1 VKAHIAIVGAGI
13 AGAATAFHLR
23 RLGVG
28 PVILI
33 EKESSPGQHAT
44 GRNAAILRQRVADP
58 ELRPL
63 MAGGAN
69 AIRGGQYCRFH
80 KTGGVV
86 LPNGDATDRP
96 LTEASDYFPPATG
109 RGLWCADDGV
119 IDVAG
124 LLETYLR
131 GQHVLCDTIVSGWT
145 SDSVNG
151 LCLRTSAGEINTDV
165 LVNAAGP
172 WAGQIG
178 QLPLTP
184 KNRHLF
190 TTPPIDGVD
199 RDWPYVWDDH
209 HGLYFRP
216 ESGGLLLCPCDED
229 DRKPGDYRIDHDI
242 QIRLAHLLASSQ
254 PQLASVRIRRVW
266 TGQRTFAADRR
277 FVIGWDARY
286 QGVFHVA
293 GLGGHGVTASYAV
306 GELAA
311 TMIAAGPRADVSN
324 PFDPGR
330 LPEARQQFFAN
341 PRSASIEQ

>member
-1 VKAHIAIVGAGI
+1 MKTHIAIVGAGI

-28 PVILI
+28 PVVLI

-44 GRNAAILRQRVADP
+44 GRNAAILRERVADL
-58 ELRPL
+58 ELQPL
-63 MAGGAN
+63 VSGGAG
-69 AIRGGQYCRFH
+69 AIRGGQYCRFNQ
-80 KTGGVV
+80 TGGVI
-86 LPNGDATDRP
+86 LSNGVETHDPVTDA
-96 LTEASDYFPPATG
+96 SNHFPPAAG
-109 RGLWCADDGV
+109 RGIWCADDGV

-131 GQHVLCDTIVSGWT
+131 GQNVLCDTTVQGWT
-145 SDSVNG
+145 SGSVDG
-151 LCLRTSAGEINTDV
+151 LCLRTSAGEIKAGV

-178 QLPLTP
+178 HLPLSP

-199 RDWPYVWDDH
+199 RDWPYVWDDQ

-229 DRKPGDYRIDHDI
+229 DRQPGDYRVNHEV
-242 QIRLAHLLASSQ
+242 QIRLATLLAQSQ
-254 PQLASVRIRRVW
+254 PRLADVRIRRVW

-286 QGVFHVA
+286 KCVFHVA

-311 TMIAAGPRADVSN
+311 RMIASGPNAADSN

-330 LPEARQQFFAN
+330 L
-341 PRSASIEQ
+341 IETRPSSNAGNRRISVER

>member
-1 VKAHIAIVGAGI
+1 M

-28 PVILI
+28 PVVLI

-58 ELRPL
+58 ELQRL
-63 MAGGAN
+63 VADGAT
-69 AIRGGQYCRFH
+69 AIRSGEYCRFH
-80 KTGGVV
+80 QTGGII
-86 LPNGDATDRP
+86 LNNGAAAGCEVTDA
-96 LTEASDYFPPATG
+96 SNHFPPAKG
-109 RGLWCADDGV
+109 RGVWCADDGV

-131 GQHVLCDTIVSGWT
+131 GQNVLCDTVVNGWT
-145 SDSVNG
+145 SSSVDG
-151 LCLRTSAGEINTDV
+151 LRLLTSAGEIKTHV

-190 TTPPIDGVD
+190 TTPPIDAID

-229 DRKPGDYRIDHDI
+229 DRKPGDYRVDHDV
-242 QIRLAHLLASSQ
+242 QIRLADLLAQSQ
-254 PQLASVRIRRVW
+254 PKLADVQIRRVW

-286 QGVFHVA
+286 QGIFHVA
-293 GLGGHGVTASYAV
+293 GLGGHGVSASYAV
-306 GELAA
+306 GEMAA
-311 TMIAAGPRADVSN
+311 TMIASESNANDSN
-324 PFDPGR
+324 PFDPSR
-330 LPEARQQFFAN
+330 LLRTGLPSTAN
-341 PRSASIEQ
+341 EWSATIER